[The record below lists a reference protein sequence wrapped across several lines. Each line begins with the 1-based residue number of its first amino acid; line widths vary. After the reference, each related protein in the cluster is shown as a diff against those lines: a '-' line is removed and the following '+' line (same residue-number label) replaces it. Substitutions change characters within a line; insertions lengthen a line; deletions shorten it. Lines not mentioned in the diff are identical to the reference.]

1 MLSHDHH
8 QRRQVFLVALAFIAF
23 ISLGLPDGLL
33 GVAWPYMRA
42 DFSQPLDAMGLILV
56 ALTSGYLVSSFFS
69 GAVVRRIG
77 IGLLLSVSVAA
88 TATALIGYTLA
99 PAWWLVIVASSLLGA
114 GAGAI
119 DAGLNNYVAA
129 NHSDGLM
136 QWLHASFGVGVT
148 IGPLIM
154 TGGLGLTDTWRTG
167 YLLVGG
173 AQLLLAIAFLLTA
186 RLWES
191 KKPLPSAAQSEQ
203 PAPKPKRVADAP
215 LKATWGHRNAW
226 LSLMLFFIYSGLE
239 LTVGLWAFSLLTE
252 SRGLPRDQAALWVSL
267 YWGMFTV
274 GRVVAGV
281 FAGRLGVDRVIL
293 FSLALAMLS
302 ALLLWWSPQP
312 WVALLALVLAGFAYA
327 PIFPAMVSG
336 TRMRVPANHI
346 TNTMGMQFSGAGL
359 GAAILPALAGA
370 IAARTSLEAISP
382 FLLVLALLVLAVY
395 GWARLAPVSSPEQA
409 PASHD

>member
-1 MLSHDHH
+1 MTATVP
-8 QRRQVFLVALAFIAF
+8 RQSDRTRQLFLIGLAFIAF
-23 ISLGLPDGLL
+23 VSLGLPDGLL

-42 DFSQPLDAMGLILV
+42 EFAQPLDAMGLILV

-69 GAVVRRIG
+69 GAVVRRLG
-77 IGLLLSVSVAA
+77 IGVLLATSVSA

-99 PAWWLVIVASSLLGA
+99 PAWWVVILASSLLGA

-119 DAGLNNYVAA
+119 DAGINNYIAA

-148 IGPLIM
+148 LGPLIM

-167 YLLVGG
+167 YLVVGC
-173 AQLLLAIAFLLTA
+173 AQLLLAVAFLLTA
-186 RLWES
+186 RLWDQSGRPISERG
-191 KKPLPSAAQSEQ
+191 LQSA
-203 PAPKPKRVADAP
+203 PAPVPDAP
-215 LKATWGHRNAW
+215 MKATLRRPRAW
-226 LSLMLFFIYSGLE
+226 LSMLLFFIYSGLE
-239 LTVGLWAFSLLTE
+239 LTVGLWTFSLLTE
-252 SRGLPRDQAALWVSL
+252 SRGLPREQAGLWVSI

-274 GRVVAGV
+274 GRVVAGLI
-281 FAGRLGVDRVIL
+281 ASRLGVDRVVL
-293 FSLALAMLS
+293 YSLVLAVGS

-312 WVALLALVLAGFAYA
+312 WAALLALALAGFAYA

-336 TRMRVPANHI
+336 TRMRVPTEHV

-359 GAAILPALAGA
+359 GAAIMPALAGA

-382 FLLVLALLVLAVY
+382 FLLVTALAVTALY
-395 GWARLAPVSSPEQA
+395 AAMRLTARTTVSDSNE
-409 PASHD
+409 